1 MASKQDVYLVLEA
14 VRLLSEDVTSL
25 HKKVDAGSELVAGL
39 KGVVSGLAGKLEE
52 GLAGVRGSAE
62 VLQELKAAEL
72 RDRLDILE
80 MKWSVTQMGD
90 VARTLFTAMKS
101 LEKPEWLL

>member
-1 MASKQDVYLVLEA
+1 M
-14 VRLLSEDVTSL
+14 
-25 HKKVDAGSELVAGL
+25 DAGSELVGEVAGL
-39 KGVVSGLAGKLEE
+39 KGVVAGLAGKLEE
-52 GLAGVRGSAE
+52 VLAGVRGSAE

-101 LEKPEWLL
+101 LEKPEWLLYIEVFGAGFHQPGRLWL

>member
-14 VRLLSEDVTSL
+14 VRLLSEDITSL
-25 HKKVDAGSELVAGL
+25 HKKVDVGSELVVEVAGL
-39 KGVVSGLAGKLEE
+39 KGVVAGLAGKLEE
-52 GLAGVRGSAE
+52 VLAGIRGSAE

-72 RDRLDILE
+72 RDRLDMLE

-90 VARTLFTAMKS
+90 VARTLFTAMKG
-101 LEKPEWLL
+101 LE